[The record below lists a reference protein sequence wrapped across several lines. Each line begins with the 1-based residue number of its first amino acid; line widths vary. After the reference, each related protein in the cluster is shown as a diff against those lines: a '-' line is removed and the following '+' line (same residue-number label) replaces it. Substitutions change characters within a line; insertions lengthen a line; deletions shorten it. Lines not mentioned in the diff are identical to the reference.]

1 MRILILI
8 FSFFLF
14 SNFAYSQELSEPEKS
29 FENVWQAYEDNY
41 AFFNLYANDWKQ
53 QHDLF
58 RKKVTPKT
66 TENELINIFKEML
79 EPLSD
84 CHSYIYKGDSLIFK
98 TTYKCSFD
106 IEFPNRILK
115 DSLWAICNHTLAINN
130 FDTLQG
136 LGPVENGISLFYQ
149 AKSNDIGYIRI
160 SRCYG
165 KTEALFDD
173 NLLVL
178 DSVNST
184 NLFDSILTNMIDKK
198 ALIIDLRNNN
208 GGNDWSN
215 YLATRFLDKERIT
228 YYLSTRLKGNHESFS
243 KLISYSLKP
252 DSSLRFLNPIA
263 ILTNCKTASA
273 AENFLIAVKDLPN
286 VSIIGSRS
294 KGIFSNTMNYKIN
307 DSRNVW
313 GTLSNEKIYD
323 ANKVCFERVGIPVD
337 IELYNKIDDLKNNCD
352 TIITKAID
360 LLRNKN

>member
-8 FSFFLF
+8 FCFSLF
-14 SNFAYSQELSEPEKS
+14 SNFAYSQGLSEPEKS

-41 AFFNLYANDWKQ
+41 AFFNLYAIDWKQ

-79 EPLSD
+79 ELLND

-115 DSLWAICNHTLAINN
+115 DSLWAVCNHTLTMSN
-130 FDTLQG
+130 FDNIQG
-136 LGPVENGISLFYQ
+136 LGPVEKGISLFYQ

-165 KTEALFDD
+165 KIEALFDD
-173 NLLVL
+173 NLLIP

-198 ALIIDLRNNN
+198 
-208 GGNDWSN
+208 
-215 YLATRFLDKERIT
+215 
-228 YYLSTRLKGNHESFS
+228 H
-243 KLISYSLKP
+243 
-252 DSSLRFLNPIA
+252 
-263 ILTNCKTASA
+263 
-273 AENFLIAVKDLPN
+273 
-286 VSIIGSRS
+286 
-294 KGIFSNTMNYKIN
+294 
-307 DSRNVW
+307 
-313 GTLSNEKIYD
+313 
-323 ANKVCFERVGIPVD
+323 
-337 IELYNKIDDLKNNCD
+337 
-352 TIITKAID
+352 
-360 LLRNKN
+360 